1 MGNCQA
7 LLRFFGIAAAAAM
20 AALTGTAQVASG
32 QAISA
37 GGGAGTAPA
46 ARQVFMRAVP
56 NASAANLTAF
66 RAIRRP
72 LTGMPKSTYE
82 ALKAQAA
89 SPHGVALPIT
99 MTGKPQPQPAP
110 RSGRETPTAIVN
122 FDGDAEFEACSFDT
136 PADQALAIGDGKNPI
151 LQVVNVCLSV
161 WNSAGTRLLGPID
174 LVSFFGLPAGTFTSD
189 PRALYDWY
197 NHRFIVTLLDTSCPN
212 GGCTTSTNNYNIAV
226 SQSDDPTALWFTY
239 RMPVQSAANAIH
251 DFPRVGQDRAA
262 TYPITS
268 GTPFPGAIYL
278 AANLFD
284 NNSGAYL
291 KEEWLILPKAAMY
304 NGQKGFSF
312 WQFNGMTSGGVVTDS
327 TQPVNVGSPYDNP
340 RAEFLITSK
349 DFFCSTGCNG
359 LTIWAISNPFGFV
372 TGGPSPELSSVV
384 IGTVNNYSQPP
395 GAVQPGTST
404 LIDTND
410 TRISGEATYQSGSIY
425 ASNES
430 ANGAGGVAS
439 LIYRVQ
445 PDLNVNDNTRCTGSF
460 QNLCPQ
466 ITGATELNESVI
478 NNGGTSAVYFAVPQP
493 DLEGNV
499 NTVFT
504 YSRHIDLCKPCL
516 YFAARDAG
524 EQYPRYR
531 RVIPPGGVGPR
542 IYPGPLGRLQCR
554 CPRRS
559 FLRFRQRRLS
569 GNTGLRLLRHV
580 CLRQHLAHQNRVQQ
594 VQRAWPAVSAVRE
607 NLSRLWS
614 RGRNREGISSA
625 GAASRSEERCRAR

>member
-1 MGNCQA
+1 MGNCQV
-7 LLRFFGIAAAAAM
+7 LLRFFGIAAAAGM
-20 AALTGTAQVASG
+20 AALTGTAQAQSG
-32 QAISA
+32 
-37 GGGAGTAPA
+37 GVGTAPA
-46 ARQVFMRAVP
+46 ARQVFMRDVP
-56 NASAANLTAF
+56 NASPKGMAAF
-66 RAIRRP
+66 RVHPRP
-72 LTGMPKSTYE
+72 RTGMPESTYE

-89 SPHGVALPIT
+89 SPHGVPLPIT

-110 RSGRETPTAIVN
+110 RSGRETPGAIIN
-122 FDGDAEFEACSFDT
+122 FDGDAEFEACSFDA

-151 LQVVNVCLSV
+151 LQAVNVCLSV
-161 WNSAGTRLLGPID
+161 WNTAGTRLLGPMD

-197 NHRFIVTLLDTSCPN
+197 NHRFIVTLLDTSCPSPP
-212 GGCTTSTNNYNIAV
+212 CATSTNNYNIAV
-226 SQSDDPTALWFTY
+226 SQSDDPTGLWFTY
-239 RMPVQSAANAIH
+239 RIPVQSATNALN

-268 GTPFPGAIYL
+268 GTAFPGAIYL
-278 AANLFD
+278 ASNLFS
-284 NNSGAYL
+284 NSSGAYL

-304 NGQKGFSF
+304 NGQAFSF
-312 WQFNGMTSGGVVTDS
+312 WQFNGMISGGVVTDT

-372 TGGPSPELSSVV
+372 TGGPSPELTGVV

-430 ANGAGGVAS
+430 ANGTGGVAS

-445 PDLNVNDNTRCTGSF
+445 PDLNINDGTRCTGAF
-460 QNLCPQ
+460 LNLCPE
-466 ITGATELNESVI
+466 ITGATELNESII
-478 NNGGTSAVYFAVPQP
+478 NYGGTNAAYFAVPQP

-504 YSRHIDLCKPCL
+504 YSSTTAYASLAYISQRVTQANNI
-516 YFAARDAG
+516 FVDAG
-524 EQYPRYR
+524 FFLQSGSAPAYTQGRWGDYNAVAPAGVFYASGNGGL
-531 RVIPPGGVGPR
+531 VATPGFGFSGM
-542 IYPGPLGRLQCR
+542 YA
-554 CPRRS
+554 
-559 FLRFRQRRLS
+559 S
-569 GNTGLRLLRHV
+569 GNTWRTRIGFNKFSGPG
-580 CLRQHLAHQNRVQQ
+580 Q
-594 VQRAWPAVSAVRE
+594 P
-607 NLSRLWS
+607 
-614 RGRNREGISSA
+614 
-625 GAASRSEERCRAR
+625 

>member
-1 MGNCQA
+1 MRRLQMGNCQG
-7 LLRFFGIAAAAAM
+7 LLGFFGIAAAAGM
-20 AALTGTAQVASG
+20 AALIGTAQAQSG
-32 QAISA
+32 
-37 GGGAGTAPA
+37 GVGTAPA
-46 ARQVFMRAVP
+46 ARQVFMRDVP

-72 LTGMPKSTYE
+72 RTGMSESTYQ

-89 SPHGVALPIT
+89 SPHGVPLPIT

-110 RSGRETPTAIVN
+110 RSGRETQGAIIN
-122 FDGDAEFEACSFDT
+122 FDGDAEFEACSNDT

-151 LQVVNVCLSV
+151 LQAVNLCLSV
-161 WNSAGTRLLGPID
+161 WNTAGTRLLGPKD
-174 LVSFFGLPAGTFTSD
+174 LVSFFGLPVGTFTSD

-197 NHRFIVTLLDTSCPN
+197 NHRFIVTLLDTSCSPPP
-212 GGCTTSTNNYNIAV
+212 CATSSNNYNIAV
-226 SQSDDPTALWFTY
+226 SQSDDPTAGWFTY
-239 RMPVQSAANAIH
+239 RIQVQSATNALN
-251 DFPRVGQDRAA
+251 DFPRLGQDRAA

-268 GTPFPGAIYL
+268 GTAFPGAIYL
-278 AANLFD
+278 ASNLFS
-284 NNSGAYL
+284 NSSGAYL

-304 NGQKGFSF
+304 NGQGFSF
-312 WQFNGMTSGGVVTDS
+312 WQFNGMTSGGVVTDT

-349 DFFCSTGCNG
+349 DFFCSTNCNG

-372 TGGPSPELSSVV
+372 TSGPSPELSGVV

-430 ANGAGGVAS
+430 ANGTGGVS
-439 LIYRVQ
+439 SFIYRVQ
-445 PDLNVNDNTRCTGSF
+445 PDLNINDNTRCTGAF
-460 QNLCPQ
+460 VNLCPQ

-478 NNGGTSAVYFAVPQP
+478 NFGGTSAAYFAVPQP

-504 YSRHIDLCKPCL
+504 FSSTSTNASLAYISQRVSQANNTFVDSGFFLQVGSGPA
-516 YFAARDAG
+516 YTQGRWGDYNAVAPAG
-524 EQYPRYR
+524 VFYA
-531 RVIPPGGVGPR
+531 
-542 IYPGPLGRLQCR
+542 
-554 CPRRS
+554 
-559 FLRFRQRRLS
+559 S
-569 GNTGLRLLRHV
+569 GNGGLV
-580 CLRQHLAHQNRVQQ
+580 AT
-594 VQRAWPAVSAVRE
+594 PGFGFS
-607 NLSRLWS
+607 
-614 RGRNREGISSA
+614 GMY
-625 GAASRSEERCRAR
+625 ASGDTWRTRIGFNKFSGPGQP